1 MFAVWQVC
9 EKFVANGKDVFEA
22 FMDFEKAH
30 DKIDRHG
37 MWQMLRVYGVG
48 GKLLKSLQFLF
59 IDSRVCVLVGNA
71 LSCSS
76 LVVLGQKVWSISSKT
91 LA

>member
-9 EKFVANGKDVFEA
+9 EKSVANGKDVFEA

-37 MWQMLRVYGVG
+37 MWQMLRV
-48 GKLLKSLQFLF
+48 
-59 IDSRVCVLVGNA
+59 
-71 LSCSS
+71 
-76 LVVLGQKVWSISSKT
+76 
-91 LA
+91 